1 MLAKSADLFFIKI
14 LKRIEWKYVF
24 WVLPS
29 LNNDMLFKC
38 CKAVCW
44 TDFYFFKELNSKPE
58 LHARISLSTCLFLKS
73 LVDIINLE
81 HSYISFIVELIGS
94 LAFDRTMTDKSIYF
108 YLYN

>member
-14 LKRIEWKYVF
+14 LKRIEWKYFF

-44 TDFYFFKELNSKPE
+44 TDFYFFKEFNSKHE
-58 LHARISLSTCLFLKS
+58 LHARISLSTCLFLKN

-81 HSYISFIVELIGS
+81 HSYISFIVELIG
-94 LAFDRTMTDKSIYF
+94 LAFPCTMNDKSIYF

>member
-24 WVLPS
+24 WVFPS

-44 TDFYFFKELNSKPE
+44 TDFYFFEDLNSKHE
-58 LHARISLSTCLFLKS
+58 LHAWIFFLPAYLQRALSIFIKLE
-73 LVDIINLE
+73 II
-81 HSYISFIVELIGS
+81 I
-94 LAFDRTMTDKSIYF
+94 
-108 YLYN
+108 

>member
-24 WVLPS
+24 WVFPS

-44 TDFYFFKELNSKPE
+44 TDFYFFEDLN
-58 LHARISLSTCLFLKS
+58 
-73 LVDIINLE
+73 
-81 HSYISFIVELIGS
+81 
-94 LAFDRTMTDKSIYF
+94 
-108 YLYN
+108 

>member
-44 TDFYFFKELNSKPE
+44 TDFYFSKNS
-58 LHARISLSTCLFLKS
+58 IQNLSYMHGYPFLPP
-73 LVDIINLE
+73 
-81 HSYISFIVELIGS
+81 
-94 LAFDRTMTDKSIYF
+94 YF
-108 YLYN
+108 

>member
-44 TDFYFFKELNSKPE
+44 TDFYFFQELNSKHE
-58 LHARISLSTCLFLKS
+58 LPARIILSTCLFLKN
-73 LVDIINLE
+73 LVDF
-81 HSYISFIVELIGS
+81 H
-94 LAFDRTMTDKSIYF
+94 
-108 YLYN
+108 